1 MTSPLSK
8 AADAMIADALATD
21 PNVSHI
27 TADVIRSMA
36 HEMVTAYG
44 CTYSAAKGAVQRA
57 IKRANGEVSTW
68 GGRRNPQGGRP
79 KAEQE
84 VSE

>member
-1 MTSPLSK
+1 MTSQLST
-8 AADAMIADALATD
+8 AADALVADAD
-21 PNVSHI
+21 SHD
-27 TADVIRSMA
+27 ADAIRSMA
-36 HEMVTAYG
+36 HEIVTAYG

-79 KAEQE
+79 KAEQAE
-84 VSE
+84 QGEKAE